1 MVGDQDEGLEKRRA
15 QLGAELANK
24 RAATGEAERGEARAQ
39 ASRKGYAQAL
49 KLSSEFVSAII
60 VGALI
65 GYFLDRLAGT
75 GPWGMIVF
83 LLLGFCAGVLNVLRM
98 AGKVSTPTVGDGRP
112 GKK

>member
-1 MVGDQDEGLEKRRA
+1 MVGDQDEGLEQRRA

-24 RAATGEAERGEARAQ
+24 RAATGEVERGEARAQ

-65 GYFLDRLAGT
+65 GYFLDRLVGT
-75 GPWGMIVF
+75 APWGMIVF

-98 AGKVSTPTVGDGRP
+98 AGKVSTPSVGGDKAN
-112 GKK
+112 KK

>member
-1 MVGDQDEGLEKRRA
+1 MVGIRTKVLKSVGRNWEPNWQTNALRR
-15 QLGAELANK
+15 GS
-24 RAATGEAERGEARAQ
+24 RTGEARAQ

-75 GPWGMIVF
+75 GPWGMIIF

-98 AGKVSTPTVGDGRP
+98 AGKVSTPTVGDSKSDR
-112 GKK
+112 K